1 MSHSSALTARARR
14 YLADAAHAFDH
25 APVEVTLSVLLAITF
40 SYAVASDA
48 QPLREWFEI
57 AVVMLLTGAVAF
69 TATLLHALGA
79 WRARTR
85 WLVTAAGAVAAALY
99 GTFVLDLE
107 LAAEAWRAA
116 GLVAAAALLVL
127 SAPALAGL
135 GRTAPGGSATQRFR
149 RVTGRLVLRT
159 IAVLLYAAALYA
171 GLALALG
178 AVNTLF
184 ELDLDARIYI
194 HTLGWVFFVLVTWV
208 VVGGLP
214 DYVRPGGDAGPV
226 AAAVHRVSAFLVTP
240 LLAIYYLILYA
251 YALRIAITG
260 ELPTNL
266 VSPLVIAAG
275 LIAGSALVL
284 FDRAGTDPDRPAD
297 AAADGAPG
305 ARSAAGRTTGDG
317 DVAAVDDADRND
329 GMTSPA
335 PRGAASFR
343 SLRSAA
349 LLFVPLCGL
358 GVWAVG
364 MRVAQYGWTE
374 FRGLRMM
381 LLVTLGVLALGVIVR
396 VVRRA
401 TIPVHVLPLTL
412 AVVTVLSVVG
422 PWNLLALSRRSQQ
435 TRLADAMSRAGIE
448 WNATAVND
456 TIVPNE
462 PYREITETARYLR
475 SHFGARALPA
485 LFARH
490 AEVSER
496 YEDVVY
502 AAGLRAA
509 RPDLDAP
516 GGAYSQLDNG
526 AVLEETED
534 ATLYHVRLLLH
545 GMRARPGSPR
555 SAAADSTAEGAV
567 SDTSA
572 GSLALR
578 IPVGGLTLFADLAPL
593 SRRLL
598 SDPSGSRGLS
608 SDLARIPLTDASGR
622 PRGDLFVLE
631 IGIGGGEVHQLVG
644 VARIMRP

>member
-1 MSHSSALTARARR
+1 MSRSSALTARARR

-48 QPLREWFEI
+48 EPLREWFEI

-79 WRARTR
+79 SRARTR
-85 WLVTAAGAVAAALY
+85 WLVTAAGTVAAALY
-99 GTFVLDLE
+99 GMFVLDLE

-135 GRTAPGGSATQRFR
+135 GRATRAGSATERFR

-171 GLALALG
+171 GLALAVG

-251 YALRIAITG
+251 YAIRIAVTG
-260 ELPTNL
+260 ELPKNL

-297 AAADGAPG
+297 AAAGGGPG
-305 ARSAAGRTTGDG
+305 AS
-317 DVAAVDDADRND
+317 
-329 GMTSPA
+329 
-335 PRGAASFR
+335 SFR

-358 GVWAVG
+358 GVWAVA

-374 FRGLRMM
+374 FRALRMM

-401 TIPVHVLPLTL
+401 TMPVHVLPLTL

-448 WNATAVND
+448 WNTTVVND
-456 TIVPNE
+456 TIIPNE

-502 AAGLRAA
+502 AAGLRTA
-509 RPDLDAP
+509 RPDLAAP

-534 ATLYHVRLLLH
+534 ATLYHVRLNLH
-545 GMRARPGSPR
+545 GMRPRPGSPR
-555 SAAADSTAEGAV
+555 SAAADSAARRAV

-572 GSLALR
+572 GSVALR

-593 SRRLL
+593 SRRML
-598 SDPSGSRGLS
+598 SDPSSSSGLS

-622 PRGDLFVLE
+622 RRGDLFVLE

>member
-1 MSHSSALTARARR
+1 LSRSSALTARARR

-48 QPLREWFEI
+48 EPLREWFEI
-57 AVVMLLTGAVAF
+57 AVVMLLTGAIAF

-79 WRARTR
+79 WHARTR

-99 GTFVLDLE
+99 GMFVLDLE

-116 GLVAAAALLVL
+116 GLVAGAALLVL

-135 GRTAPGGSATQRFR
+135 GRATRAGSATERFR

-171 GLALALG
+171 GLALAVG

-251 YALRIAITG
+251 YAIRIAVTG
-260 ELPTNL
+260 ELPKNL
-266 VSPLVIAAG
+266 VSPLVLAAG
-275 LIAGSALVL
+275 LIAGIALVL
-284 FDRAGTDPDRPAD
+284 FDRAGTDPDRPDD

-305 ARSAAGRTTGDG
+305 ARSAAGRVTGDG
-317 DVAAVDDADRND
+317 AVTAVDDVD
-329 GMTSPA
+329 GMTTPA

-381 LLVTLGVLALGVIVR
+381 LLVTLGVLALGAIVR

-401 TIPVHVLPLTL
+401 TMPVHVLPLTL

-435 TRLADAMSRAGIE
+435 TRLADAMGRAGIE

-456 TIVPNE
+456 TIIPNE
-462 PYREITETARYLR
+462 PHREITETARYLR

-502 AAGLRAA
+502 AAGLRTA
-509 RPDLDAP
+509 RPDLAAP

-534 ATLYHVRLLLH
+534 ATLYHVRLNLH
-545 GMRARPGSPR
+545 GMRPRPGSPR
-555 SAAADSTAEGAV
+555 SAAADSAARRAV

-593 SRRLL
+593 SRQLL
-598 SDPSGSRGLS
+598 SDPSSSRGLS
-608 SDLARIPLTDASGR
+608 PDLARIPLTDASGR
-622 PRGDLFVLE
+622 RRGDLFVLE